1 MEEPAKPAK
10 KVKLGFGVVLGLIA
24 LGLVVAVAAAV
35 VINAHNKTSN
45 KKSRGFSKDFS
56 IVWAEN
62 HTRISD
68 DGNRLELTLDQ
79 ESGKPRS
86 ILIFSCEWPHLDYNC
101 KKVVNEVLRI
111 TAVVFF
117 FVFFFL
123 FLQAQG
129 SSQRTCFCLEASRWT
144 SSWYQTTQLEL
155 SLHTMWAFLPNLHKF
170 PTNLVS
176 VLSIFLLIEAYQM
189 NTTLI
194 RQKCNLLFFN
204 LLQGNQDFVLEMFS
218 FEGGTLG

>member
-1 MEEPAKPAK
+1 MEEPVKPAK

-35 VINAHNKTSN
+35 VINAHNKSSN

-86 ILIFSCEWPHLDYNC
+86 ILISSCEWLHLDYNC
-101 KKVVNEVLRI
+101 KKKIKINKLK
-111 TAVVFF
+111 
-117 FVFFFL
+117 
-123 FLQAQG
+123 
-129 SSQRTCFCLEASRWT
+129 
-144 SSWYQTTQLEL
+144 
-155 SLHTMWAFLPNLHKF
+155 P
-170 PTNLVS
+170 
-176 VLSIFLLIEAYQM
+176 
-189 NTTLI
+189 
-194 RQKCNLLFFN
+194 
-204 LLQGNQDFVLEMFS
+204 
-218 FEGGTLG
+218 